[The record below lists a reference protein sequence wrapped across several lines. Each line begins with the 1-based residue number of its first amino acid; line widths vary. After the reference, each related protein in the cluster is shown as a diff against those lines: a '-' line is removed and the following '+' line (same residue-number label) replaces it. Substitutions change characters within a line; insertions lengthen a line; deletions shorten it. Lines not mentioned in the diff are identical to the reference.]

1 MQNINPTTKSDLI
14 NVHGRSYPQ
23 QSSIQSRRQMTM
35 RTTKTRSRVNGTM
48 FSSQLPPACTHTG
61 SAQSTR
67 SLWALAGQAEAKKTE
82 AKTVFLWFL
91 ILFHLKSF
99 IYSASFSGI
108 CFICFL
114 SPELRNVLH
123 HPGGTQASMTTDWRY
138 VREDR
143 LNDREQQKVIW
154 PSGNGVGRTSK
165 VTLRQDRS
173 VVRRV
178 RVRG

>member
-48 FSSQLPPACTHTG
+48 FSSQLPPACTHTQAALSQPG
-61 SAQSTR
+61 HSG
-67 SLWALAGQAEAKKTE
+67 LWQVRLKQKKL
-82 AKTVFLWFL
+82 KQKLSFLWFL

-114 SPELRNVLH
+114 SPGLRNV
-123 HPGGTQASMTTDWRY
+123 
-138 VREDR
+138 
-143 LNDREQQKVIW
+143 
-154 PSGNGVGRTSK
+154 
-165 VTLRQDRS
+165 
-173 VVRRV
+173 
-178 RVRG
+178 

>member
-48 FSSQLPPACTHTG
+48 FSSQLPPACTHTQRQHSVNQVSLG
-61 SAQSTR
+61 SGR
-67 SLWALAGQAEAKKTE
+67 SGWSKK
-82 AKTVFLWFL
+82 KVKQKLSFLWFL

-123 HPGGTQASMTTDWRY
+123 HPGDSRPQWRLTDDMSGRTDWTTEKSRKSFGQVATASVASVKSLY
-138 VREDR
+138 VKTG
-143 LNDREQQKVIW
+143 Q
-154 PSGNGVGRTSK
+154 
-165 VTLRQDRS
+165 
-173 VVRRV
+173 
-178 RVRG
+178 